1 MLDGRRPMHADR
13 KHRPKFMHGLA
24 NVVPWDDGL
33 RDDEAKRTVSRDDG
47 LRGTRFLA
55 NNSDYALFL
64 KAVLIE
70 SDFVSAR

>member
-1 MLDGRRPMHADR
+1 MHADR
-13 KHRPKFMHGLA
+13 KQRPKFMHGLA

-33 RDDEAKRTVSRDDG
+33 RDDGYDEAKRTVSRDDG
-47 LRGTRFLA
+47 LRVTRFVA

-64 KAVLIE
+64 KAVLTE